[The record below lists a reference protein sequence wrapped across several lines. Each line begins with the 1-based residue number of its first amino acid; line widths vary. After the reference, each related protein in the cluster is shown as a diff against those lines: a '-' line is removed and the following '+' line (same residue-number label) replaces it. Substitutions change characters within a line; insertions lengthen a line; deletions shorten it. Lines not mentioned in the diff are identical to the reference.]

1 MKITRRQL
9 RKLIEQV
16 AVIPISDEDREEIEK
31 ETGDVDAAMERIAAK
46 LTAQQGDGPNK
57 ASKEDIKKAL
67 AEGTEKVKEISL
79 NKVDNAIISCLK
91 KEGGAAGMGMLVDAV
106 MSLEANSKK
115 LPKNLS
121 SKAKIKK
128 YIAKHPKLLIHK
140 YKDIILVQGLPRRK

>member
-1 MKITRRQL
+1 MKVTRRQL
-9 RKLIEQV
+9 RKLIAEVVVASDDAKQKADELEQELRKDNPD
-16 AVIPISDEDREEIEK
+16 ASDDE
-31 ETGDVDAAMERIAAK
+31 IAAALDK
-46 LTAQQGDGPNK
+46 
-57 ASKEDIKKAL
+57 L
-67 AEGTEKVKEISL
+67 AESKTKEVTLSQ
-79 NKVDNAIISCLK
+79 VDKAIIDCLK

-106 MSLEANSKK
+106 MSLETKSKK